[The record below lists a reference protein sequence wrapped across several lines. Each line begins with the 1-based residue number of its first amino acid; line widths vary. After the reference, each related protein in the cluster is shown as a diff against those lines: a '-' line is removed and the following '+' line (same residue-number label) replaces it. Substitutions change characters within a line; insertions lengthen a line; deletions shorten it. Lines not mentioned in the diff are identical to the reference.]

1 MFARI
6 FIQGLIFSPLT
17 KLAFMGY
24 ICVNPHLNYSEVLG
38 YEQRVRRVF
47 LNLGRENINNK
58 HLSL

>member
-1 MFARI
+1 MFAQI
-6 FIQGLIFSPLT
+6 FIKGLIFSTLK

-24 ICVNPHLNYSEVLG
+24 IRVNPHLNYSESG

-58 HLSL
+58 QLLP